1 MAMKEAVVRFTGI
14 DNLSSVANRAASS
27 VERASSRMARSAG
40 VAANRSAAEWQRMGR
55 GMDLAGRSMAQFG
68 TVTMAAMT
76 AGIVGTVKVASSFE
90 EALAGVAK
98 VTNFSDKE
106 MLQLDKTIQGMSK
119 RIPATYEEIAKGMEI
134 AGRLGIEGAD
144 NMVKFTETIMQL
156 GVATEMETEAAA
168 DSLARLMNIFG
179 TSQGDVD
186 RLGSTLVQ
194 LGNNLATSEGE
205 ILSLT
210 LRLAGSAS
218 QLGLT
223 EAETMGLAG
232 AMSALGIT
240 AEMGKNGNFCPVVEK
255 SVA

>member
-27 VERASSRMARSAG
+27 VERSAARMARSAG

-68 TVTMAAMT
+68 TVSAAAMT
-76 AGIVGTVKVASSFE
+76 AGIAGTVKVASSFE

-98 VTNFSDKE
+98 VTNLTDKE
-106 MLQLDKTIQGMSK
+106 MLDMDKTIQGMSK
-119 RIPATYEEIAKGMEI
+119 RIPSTYEEIAKGMEV

-205 ILSLT
+205 ILNLT

-218 QLGLT
+218 QLGMT

-232 AMSALGIT
+232 AMSALGIR
-240 AEMGKNGNFCPVVEK
+240 AEMGKQFCPVTEK